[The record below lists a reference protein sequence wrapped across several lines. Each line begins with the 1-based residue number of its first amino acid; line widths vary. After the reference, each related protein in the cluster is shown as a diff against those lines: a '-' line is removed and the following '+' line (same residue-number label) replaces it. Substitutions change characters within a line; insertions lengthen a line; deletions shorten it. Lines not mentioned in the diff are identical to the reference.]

1 MKPRNGKPSSIRLTP
16 AADELVSNWVQ
27 ITGWSITS
35 CINHAILVA
44 RSIHMAQPSVQAA
57 LKKDFDLAAK
67 VRAIEV
73 EAAEKMRK
81 ARAERGA
88 AK

>member
-1 MKPRNGKPSSIRLTP
+1 MTGKQVRPSSIRLTP

-27 ITGWSITS
+27 ITGWSITA

-57 LKKDFDLAAK
+57 LQKDFNLAAK
-67 VRAIEV
+67 VKAIEV
-73 EAAEKMRK
+73 EAAEKLRK
-81 ARAERGA
+81 AKAESRA